1 MLRIIITKAIFYTT
15 IIWSCTYSQEKT
27 GKQLQEALKHCL
39 YSEAQFISIH
49 PLEKKKKR
57 WNLIMKLRV
66 SVEIFG

>member
-49 PLEKKKKR
+49 PLEKKKR

>member
-49 PLEKKKKR
+49 PLEKKKMESHYESEG
-57 WNLIMKLRV
+57 L
-66 SVEIFG
+66 G

>member
-49 PLEKKKKR
+49 PLEKKKKMESHYEAEG
-57 WNLIMKLRV
+57 L
-66 SVEIFG
+66 G